1 MIPTK
6 RRKQDDVFLI
16 GEESL
21 LSERALEPEPDPA
34 TAIGPEAGELASA
47 VRVPSPSPPASA
59 LPGHRGLAL
68 LGLGAAAVATLGVLE
83 LSGGGDPVPAHRQ
96 TSARSPLIARSA
108 ASAPAR
114 AEVPRPLVTTDQP
127 QAERHP
133 MPRRPVASDP
143 SETVREP
150 TPPVAPVSSPVA
162 ATAPSPPP
170 ASVVALA
177 PTPPSS
183 PPSSSGGG
191 SGGVERF
198 GFER

>member
-1 MIPTK
+1 VIPTK

-21 LSERALEPEPDPA
+21 LSERALEPDPDPA
-34 TAIGPEAGELASA
+34 TAIGPEAAELASP
-47 VRVPSPSPPASA
+47 VRVPSPAPASA
-59 LPGHRGLAL
+59 LPGRRGLAL

-83 LSGGGDPVPAHRQ
+83 LSGGGDPAPAQRQ

-114 AEVPRPLVTTDQP
+114 AEVPRPLVTTKQP

-133 MPRRPVASDP
+133 MPRRPVAGDP
-143 SETVREP
+143 GETVREP
-150 TPPVAPVSSPVA
+150 TPPLAPVSLPVA

-183 PPSSSGGG
+183 PPSSPGGG